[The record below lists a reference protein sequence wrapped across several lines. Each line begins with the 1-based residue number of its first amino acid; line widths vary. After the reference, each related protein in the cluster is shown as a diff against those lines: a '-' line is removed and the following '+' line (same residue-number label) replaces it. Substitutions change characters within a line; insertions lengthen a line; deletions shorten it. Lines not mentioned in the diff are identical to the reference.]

1 MPLYTLRDDATG
13 EEWDELCSY
22 SKLEKILEENPT
34 YRKVIT
40 SFAINSGGVMGDT
53 LSRTPDGFRDVLKRV
68 KSGSG
73 EGNTIKTK

>member
-1 MPLYTLRDDATG
+1 MPLYTIRNEDTG

-22 SKLEKILEENPT
+22 SKLEKILQENPN

-40 SFAINSGGVMGDT
+40 PFAINSGGVLRDT
-53 LSRTPDGFRDVLKRV
+53 LSRTPDGFRDVLKKV
-68 KSGSG
+68 KAGSG